1 MSLEQTGRY
10 LLRKQAVRLAELL
23 GREGS
28 PLHGALVGQRRAGK
42 SDLLRQVYGL
52 LFQKAESPLPFCYA
66 FETGIDEPA
75 RARHFVAAFCQQMRA
90 YLLRQEEL
98 LGEPPAPLEKE
109 LERPGLPLSL
119 AELGRDFLA
128 LAEDDREE
136 FAAALP
142 AQFAHRERR
151 SVCLLLD
158 DVEACGQDSP
168 FLTFLGKPYLAWLL
182 AGRSSFLRRAAGR
195 RDWILTPVEPF
206 SSDEAFAIAE
216 RACHEFDLGF
226 SYQAWEAWF
235 DLAGTSPGWVRNLVE
250 SAVLAGQALDS
261 VEALARFYA
270 KELTAGILGSWLAGR
285 WERAIPDRKERA
297 KAAQHLTSLN
307 RGEIPVAEV
316 PFPIAVW
323 EGLIAEE
330 WAEERAWGLVVELGM
345 AEKDWLSLVH
355 PGLPG
360 GQVASSAGTGSQQA
374 QARVLQGFLQRADQA
389 RQWRLVFEMLKE
401 VREGLLQ
408 LPESGFAGALPASGE
423 PGRLP
428 SVCSMASEQTTG
440 AELFWCYGFHGSRRD
455 RPEAACVFL
464 IALCHEEPLTKE
476 VSRWSRRL
484 EEETRKLPQASVAD
498 APPSA
503 DLGPRSELWVVVPP
517 GVSLKK
523 AANERRMRWE
533 TLAQLLTQ
541 KGDLARVTTSPVR
554 SKPGDQS
561 QVRLSELEARAR
573 WLEEELS
580 AAREQFRTEVSQ
592 TELGES
598 VPGDLMRL
606 LPPPASGEG
615 GDLYWRMAMSLSL
628 LLVSTDL
635 LAGQLQSDPEK
646 LGAVRDLQL
655 QSQRLLRVLRGMEAG
670 SSPEKPGP
678 KSKGPS
684 NP

>member
-1 MSLEQTGRY
+1 MSLEQTGRS
-10 LLRKQAVRLAELL
+10 LLRKQAVRLADLL
-23 GREGS
+23 GREGT
-28 PLHGALVGQRRAGK
+28 PLRAALVGRRRAGK

-52 LFQKAESPLPFCYA
+52 LFQKAEGPLPFWYA
-66 FETGIDEPA
+66 FEAGIGEPS

-90 YLLRQEEL
+90 FLLRQEEF
-98 LGEPPAPLEKE
+98 LGEPAAPLEKE

-128 LAEDDREE
+128 LAEGDRGD

-142 AQFAHRERR
+142 AQFAHREGRP
-151 SVCLLLD
+151 VCLLLD
-158 DVEACGQDSP
+158 DVEACGPDSR
-168 FLTFLGKPYLAWLL
+168 FLTFLSRPSLCWLL
-182 AGRSSFLRRAAGR
+182 AGRRPFLRRAAGH

-206 SSDEAFAIAE
+206 SSDEALAIAE

-235 DLAGTSPGWVRNLVE
+235 EVAGASPGWVRNLIE

-261 VEALARFYA
+261 AEALARCYA
-270 KELTAGILGSWLAGR
+270 KELTAGSLGSWLAGR

-297 KAAQHLTSLN
+297 KVAQHLASLN
-307 RGEIPVAEV
+307 KGEMPVAEV
-316 PFPIAVW
+316 PLPIAVW

-330 WAEERAWGLVVELGM
+330 WAEETAWGPVVELGM
-345 AEKDWLSLVH
+345 AERDWLSLVH
-355 PGLPG
+355 PGWPG
-360 GQVASSAGTGSQQA
+360 GQIASPAGAGSQQA
-374 QARVLQGFLQRADQA
+374 QARVLQAFLQRTDQA
-389 RQWRLVFEMLKE
+389 RQWRQVSEMLKE

-423 PGRLP
+423 PVRLP
-428 SVCSMASEQTTG
+428 SICSMAREQTVG
-440 AELFWCYGFHGSRRD
+440 AELFWCYGFHGTRRD
-455 RPEAACVFL
+455 RPEAACLFL
-464 IALCHEEPLTKE
+464 IALCHEEPLAKE

-484 EEETRKLPQASVAD
+484 EEEARKLPQVGVPD

-523 AANERRMRWE
+523 AASERRMRWE
-533 TLAQLLTQ
+533 TLAQLLAQ
-541 KGDLARVTTSPVR
+541 KGDVERIAASPVR

-561 QVRLSELEARAR
+561 EVRLSELEARAR

-580 AAREQFRTEVSQ
+580 AAREQFRKELNQ
-592 TELGES
+592 TELGAS
-598 VPGDLMRL
+598 VPGELMPF
-606 LPPPASGEG
+606 LPSVTSGEG

-635 LAGQLQSDPEK
+635 LAVQLQSNPEK

-655 QSQRLLRVLRGMEAG
+655 QSQRLLKALRGMEEG
-670 SSPEKPGP
+670 SPPEKSGRKP
-678 KSKGPS
+678 KGPS
-684 NP
+684 KP